1 MNTNKVKLL
10 AVKLL
15 APYLAHRKHSVNV
28 TAVYEHVKEAQGPR
42 AVAQE

>member
-1 MNTNKVKLL
+1 MNTNKVIL
-10 AVKLL
+10 VKLL

-28 TAVYEHVKEAQGPR
+28 TEVYEHVKEAQGPR